1 MPCATRKTTN
11 YVSDHLYCS
20 RVNSEQMQNQTIPVN
35 PFAQKTSLI
44 WYELPMAAAAVV
56 DQVRALNQCGTAV
69 KKTRISLTKV
79 R

>member
-20 RVNSEQMQNQTIPVN
+20 RVDSEEMQSQTIPVN

-44 WYELPMAAAAVV
+44 WYELPMAAAVV
-56 DQVRALNQCGTAV
+56 DLLRALNQLETAV
-69 KKTRISLTKV
+69 KRPVST
-79 R
+79 

>member
-20 RVNSEQMQNQTIPVN
+20 RVDSEQMQYQTIPVN

-44 WYELPMAAAAVV
+44 WYELPMAAAVV
-56 DQVRALNQCGTAV
+56 DLLRALNQLETAV
-69 KKTRISLTKV
+69 KKTSIRLTKV
-79 R
+79 L

>member
-20 RVNSEQMQNQTIPVN
+20 RVNSEQIQYQTIPVN

-44 WYELPMAAAAVV
+44 WYELPLEAAVV
-56 DQVRALNQCGTAV
+56 DLLRASNQLETAV
-69 KKTRISLTKV
+69 KKTSIRLTKV
-79 R
+79 L

>member
-1 MPCATRKTTN
+1 MPCVTRKTTN

-20 RVNSEQMQNQTIPVN
+20 RVYSEQLQSQTIPVN

-44 WYELPMAAAAVV
+44 WCELPLEAVVV
-56 DQVRALNQCGTAV
+56 DQLRALNQLEITV

-79 R
+79 I

>member
-20 RVNSEQMQNQTIPVN
+20 RVDSEQMQYQTIPVN

-44 WYELPMAAAAVV
+44 WYELPLEAAVV
-56 DQVRALNQCGTAV
+56 DQVRSLNQRGTAAN
-69 KKTRISLTKV
+69 KTSTSLTKTG
-79 R
+79 

>member
-20 RVNSEQMQNQTIPVN
+20 RVNSEQIQYQTIPVN

-44 WYELPMAAAAVV
+44 WYELPMAAAVV
-56 DQVRALNQCGTAV
+56 DLLRALNQLETAV
-69 KKTRISLTKV
+69 KMTRISLTKV
-79 R
+79 L

>member
-20 RVNSEQMQNQTIPVN
+20 RVNSEQIQYQTIPVN

-44 WYELPMAAAAVV
+44 WYELPMEAAVV
-56 DQVRALNQCGTAV
+56 DLLRASNQFKTAV

-79 R
+79 L